1 MSDGNSQMEATGRCI
16 LIGAIAEC
24 SVHTVRTDEVLQAA
38 TVGLKLK
45 QWLTGNW

>member
-1 MSDGNSQMEATGRCI
+1 MSDGNSQMEATGEVHSDWS
-16 LIGAIAEC
+16 IAEC
-24 SVHTVRTDEVLQAA
+24 SCIQSTDEVLQAA